1 MPHRVTNFL
10 RTSSGGIPHIKR
22 KSTTATNNTTTT
34 GSGSG
39 SGTASNTT
47 SGASSRNNSVSGSPY
62 DSDSDDHQHNHNH
75 HAVKMPEHLA
85 DALRKQH
92 HRLSLPLPFGRSSS
106 KERGSRSHTPPA
118 TRHHHHQQQ
127 PPVTLDWSI
136 ESPPVIYY
144 GSADESSG
152 AIFSG
157 QLFLDVARDEGVDVE
172 SLSATLAIHTVHKRP
187 YQGHCHDCQHRETRL
202 ETWDNLLAQPAT
214 LAPGRHPFPFS
225 TLLAGHLPASIDTPV
240 LSISY
245 EFRAE
250 AVLSSSSSNSNTKGT
265 PRTLCFERTIPVKRS
280 LAEPLYP
287 HHSVRVFPPTNIKAG
302 AHYNTVIHPTASN
315 KLTLKLD
322 GLVTHNDR
330 VKTVDLWKLK
340 KVTWRLE
347 ETIKTVA
354 PACDR
359 HAPSAPVVTL
369 PNPDASHPSAD
380 DEDSESTTTTT
391 RGTVRTETR
400 VIGEKQLH
408 EGWKSDYSGNDGTVD
423 MEFDYCVNQY
433 ADKNHHTH
441 HRGSGAP
448 PRELKYAC
456 DLRNA
461 ADGTEVTHSLQI
473 ELIVSKEYAPEGKP
487 HLAAQTGTGRILR
500 MHFAVTMTD
509 FPGMGVSWD
518 NEAPPVYQDV
528 PPSPPGYTPPASPP
542 PPLEPPIEYEDLE
555 ELFAQRASV
564 EPRSD

>member
-1 MPHRVTNFL
+1 MPHRVANFL
-10 RTSSGGIPHIKR
+10 RTSSGSIPHIK
-22 KSTTATNNTTTT
+22 KKTTASSTNSAN
-34 GSGSG
+34 S
-39 SGTASNTT
+39 TAQ
-47 SGASSRNNSVSGSPY
+47 SSRNNSVSGSPY
-62 DSDSDDHQHNHNH
+62 DSDSDDHQHHHHHH
-75 HAVKMPEHLA
+75 HAVKMPEHIA
-85 DALRKQH
+85 DAFRKQH

-106 KERGSRSHTPPA
+106 KERHHGSSSRSATPPGG
-118 TRHHHHQQQ
+118 HHHGSN
-127 PPVTLDWSI
+127 PVALDWSI
-136 ESPPVIYY
+136 ESPPVVYY
-144 GSADESSG
+144 GSAEQSSG

-172 SLSATLAIHTVHKRP
+172 AFNATLTIRTVHKRP
-187 YQGHCHDCQHRETRL
+187 FQGHCHDCQHRETRL
-202 ETWDNLLAQPAT
+202 ETWDLLAQPAT
-214 LAPGRHPFPFS
+214 LARGRHPFPFS
-225 TLLAGHLPASIDTPV
+225 ALLGGHLPASIDTPV
-240 LSISY
+240 LSITY

-250 AVLSSSSSNSNTKGT
+250 AVVVPKLGAA
-265 PRTLCFERTIPVKRS
+265 PRTLRFDRTIPVKRS

-322 GLVTHNDR
+322 GLMTHNDR

-354 PACDR
+354 PACDK

-369 PNPDASHPSAD
+369 PNPRAADAHPED
-380 DEDSESTTTTT
+380 DEAANADITT
-391 RGTVRTETR
+391 RGVVRSETR

-408 EGWKSDYSGNDGTVD
+408 EGWKSDYSGADGTVD

-433 ADKNHHTH
+433 ADAGKHHQ
-441 HRGSGAP
+441 RGA

-456 DLRNA
+456 DLRNP

-500 MHFAVTMTD
+500 MHFAVTMTE
-509 FPGMGVSWD
+509 FPGLGVSWD

-528 PPSPPGYTPPASPP
+528 PPSPPSYTPPMSPLP
-542 PPLEPPIEYEDLE
+542 PYFEYEDLE
-555 ELFAQRASV
+555 ELYAQRASV
-564 EPRSD
+564 EPRSSGDDLR

>member
-1 MPHRVTNFL
+1 MPHRVANFL
-10 RTSSGGIPHIKR
+10 RTSSGSIPHIKR
-22 KSTTATNNTTTT
+22 KST
-34 GSGSG
+34 
-39 SGTASNTT
+39 AS
-47 SGASSRNNSVSGSPY
+47 SSASSRNNSISGSPY
-62 DSDSDDHQHNHNH
+62 ASDSDEHQHQHHGHHNH

-85 DALRKQH
+85 DAIRKQH

-106 KERGSRSHTPPA
+106 KERNGSRSGTPPA
-118 TRHHHHQQQ
+118 SASSHH
-127 PPVTLDWSI
+127 PVTLDWSI
-136 ESPPVIYY
+136 ESPPVVYY
-144 GSADESSG
+144 GSPDESSG

-172 SLSATLAIHTVHKRP
+172 SLTASLVIHTVHKRP
-187 YQGHCHDCQHRETRL
+187 FQGHCHDCQHRETRL
-202 ETWDNLLAQPAT
+202 ETWDNLLAQPVT
-214 LAPGRHPFPFS
+214 LARGRHPFPYS
-225 TLLAGHLPASIDTPV
+225 TLLGGHLPASIDTPV

-250 AVLSSSSSNSNTKGT
+250 AVVVSSKGA
-265 PRTLCFERTIPVKRS
+265 PRTLRFERTIPVKRS

-322 GLVTHNDR
+322 GLMTHNDR

-354 PACDR
+354 PACDK
-359 HAPSAPVVTL
+359 HSPSAPVVTL
-369 PNPDASHPSAD
+369 PNPTNLNAHPED
-380 DEDSESTTTTT
+380 DEHPDLTT
-391 RGTVRTETR
+391 RGVVRSETR

-408 EGWKSDYSGNDGTVD
+408 EGWKSDYSGTDGTVD

-433 ADKNHHTH
+433 ADAGKHHQ
-441 HRGSGAP
+441 RGA

-500 MHFAVTMTD
+500 MHFAVTMTE

-528 PPSPPGYTPPASPP
+528 PPSPPSYTPPMSP
-542 PPLEPPIEYEDLE
+542 LVPPIEYEDLE

-564 EPRSD
+564 EPRSR